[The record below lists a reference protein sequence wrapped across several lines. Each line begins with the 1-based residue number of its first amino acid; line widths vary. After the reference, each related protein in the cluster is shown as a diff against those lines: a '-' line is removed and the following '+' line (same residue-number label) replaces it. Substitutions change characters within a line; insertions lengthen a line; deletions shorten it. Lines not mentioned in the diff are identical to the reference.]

1 MPVITLNGLMG
12 SGGTEVGA
20 EVARELHIDFV
31 DRLVLAE
38 AARIM
43 GTTTA
48 AVADLTE
55 RKPKLGDRI
64 AGFVRTVLERS
75 ALAGGGPDPYFGG
88 GLDALLVREY
98 RDLPGVD
105 ETDASS
111 TDARLLEVTTNVIN
125 DLASSGNIVISGR
138 GANVILRDRPDACH
152 VALVSSMERRVQRI
166 IDRVDLEQPEAEKYV
181 VENDKAR
188 EAYYWRFFRV
198 HPEDLHQYHLV
209 INIDWIDIPEAVRL
223 VIAAAQI
230 MAPPDAA

>member
-75 ALAGGGPDPYFGG
+75 ALAGGGSDPYFGG

-105 ETDASS
+105 E

-138 GANVILRDRPDACH
+138 GANVILRDLPNACH
-152 VALVSSMERRVQRI
+152 VALISSMERRVQRI
-166 IDRVDLEQPEAEKYV
+166 IDRVDLERPEAEKYV

-209 INIDWIDIPEAVRL
+209 INIDWTDIPEAVRL

-230 MAPPDAA
+230 VAPPDAA